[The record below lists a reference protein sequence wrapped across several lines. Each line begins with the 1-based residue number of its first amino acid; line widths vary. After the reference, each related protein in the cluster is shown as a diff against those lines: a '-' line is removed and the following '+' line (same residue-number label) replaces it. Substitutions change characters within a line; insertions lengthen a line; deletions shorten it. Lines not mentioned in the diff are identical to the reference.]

1 MLLLAA
7 DSNLSCFGDELSN
20 YLLFVK
26 DPLAPIQF
34 GQSSPF
40 LKSSLARVPAI
51 VLPAASK
58 ILSVG
63 GEPRDGFVEL
73 GHFRAMQAIWSAFK
87 AALDQARDVVV
98 IGYSLPGTDATSTE
112 LLKHFGAGPQAASK
126 RVLLVEPNPQVADR
140 YRTILGVR
148 VEIACTD
155 FQDFRPEA
163 L

>member
-1 MLLLAA
+1 
-7 DSNLSCFGDELSN
+7 
-20 YLLFVK
+20 LLFVK

-40 LKSSLARVPAI
+40 LEPSLARVPAI

-63 GEPRDGFVEL
+63 GEPRDGFVED
-73 GHFRAMQAIWSAFK
+73 GHFRAMQAIWRAFK
-87 AALDQARDVVV
+87 TALDQARDVVV
-98 IGYSLPGTDATSTE
+98 IGYSLPGTDAASTE
-112 LLKHFGAGPQAASK
+112 LLKHFGAAPQAASK

-140 YRTILGVR
+140 YRTILGIR
-148 VEIACTD
+148 VEIACKD
-155 FQDFRPEA
+155 FRDYRPEA